1 MTLSALH
8 ACVPADDYAP
18 VAKKTQWFAMF
29 FLCIPV
35 GFALGKPAHMH
46 APREGRISA
55 GAARGWGDGG
65 GWPSGL
71 CAEACNNAT
80 CHALS
85 SLAMSSATAWRRQD
99 QAQQLCALRP
109 CRSGRRMHARLQ
121 ATSVAAS
128 LRRT

>member
-55 GAARGWGDGG
+55 GAARGWGGVE
-65 GWPSGL
+65 GL
-71 CAEACNNAT
+71 AKL
-80 CHALS
+80 ALCRG
-85 SLAMSSATAWRRQD
+85 L
-99 QAQQLCALRP
+99 QQCYMP
-109 CRSGRRMHARLQ
+109 CIIFPEP
-121 ATSVAAS
+121 
-128 LRRT
+128 